1 MNYVF
6 LAMVAVMCLTV
17 PCCSTRK
24 KNNTA
29 KDSETTIDDDDII
42 KEYDSAEE
50 DLEEF
55 ETNSTN
61 DDGDTKSRGGSRRQG
76 RLWILTPPPPNWWK
90 IKTASKQSITSSTAS
105 WWKKKQRRYRTTKST
120 YYLSRSRQLNS
131 RWSSSSWFNR
141 GLYPRT
147 WQRSPVNFFSD
158 TSELEKSNTGSVQSN
173 NKIVT
178 DSTPTTKRS
187 AQMTELTS
195 ASLSSRK
202 IPHQSE
208 ASVFTQ
214 LPATSA
220 QTLLPISSVMS
231 NQLTKPTTQS
241 PMSQDFSLTLT
252 LRSTSAS
259 IPMSEESERVIDL
272 ASTLRE
278 TKRSTINTDLQ
289 TTLSVSRKT
298 SLSSAGLTR
307 MSSTSSTANLLTAN
321 VSTTTTS
328 TKTVAP
334 PTQNRIPT
342 TSPTRSSSRQDAI
355 STKRPPTINSTTISI
370 VSPGPTS
377 VKTKTVSKSAS
388 AKSSTNVV
396 ISITPMLEKPVS
408 DFSSNLLTS
417 NETTT
422 KASSNL
428 STSREGRF
436 DNEISSIRS
445 TTDRNEKQSN
455 SSRKVSAR
463 INISS
468 TAKVPERTTFIPI
481 TSSILSSGGSQ
492 SVISIQTINPS
503 MKATAGQIEVRAS
516 TRSMPSTRVSPLKT
530 KQQRIS
536 TTNLP
541 SSKPPPVK
549 ATVPSELPTVMP
561 LPKYGHLAVR
571 QHQVTTQ
578 WPVFIDSRTEPTL
591 NKSMSAVHDIPSTVP
606 VDTTPHDQVD
616 WCGNMPSMCG
626 DNSVC
631 TNSLTGFK
639 CVCLDGFFR
648 TSVDGRHV
656 CHPITITSTVCSTH
670 EDCPE
675 NAVCTEGTCECR
687 RGYQAKELS
696 CVDIDECSGTNGL
709 CDAGSLCINMPG
721 GWMCTFSA
729 L

>member
-1 MNYVF
+1 MNYGF
-6 LAMVAVMCLTV
+6 LAMVAVICLTV
-17 PCCSTRK
+17 PCCGTRQ
-24 KNNTA
+24 KNNTVE
-29 KDSETTIDDDDII
+29 DSIITIDDDDII
-42 KEYDSAEE
+42 IEYESAEE

-76 RLWILTPPPPNWWK
+76 RLWILTPPPPSWWK
-90 IKTASKQSITSSTAS
+90 IKTTSKQSITSSTAS
-105 WWKKKQRRYRTTKST
+105 WWKKKQRRYRTTKTT

-158 TSELEKSNTGSVQSN
+158 TSELEKSNTGSVPSN

-241 PMSQDFSLTLT
+241 PMSQDFSLTST

-278 TKRSTINTDLQ
+278 TKRSTINTGFTLQ

-298 SLSSAGLTR
+298 SLSSA
-307 MSSTSSTANLLTAN
+307 ANLLTAN

-445 TTDRNEKQSN
+445 T
-455 SSRKVSAR
+455 
-463 INISS
+463 
-468 TAKVPERTTFIPI
+468 
-481 TSSILSSGGSQ
+481 
-492 SVISIQTINPS
+492 
-503 MKATAGQIEVRAS
+503 
-516 TRSMPSTRVSPLKT
+516 
-530 KQQRIS
+530 
-536 TTNLP
+536 
-541 SSKPPPVK
+541 
-549 ATVPSELPTVMP
+549 
-561 LPKYGHLAVR
+561 
-571 QHQVTTQ
+571 
-578 WPVFIDSRTEPTL
+578 
-591 NKSMSAVHDIPSTVP
+591 
-606 VDTTPHDQVD
+606 
-616 WCGNMPSMCG
+616 
-626 DNSVC
+626 
-631 TNSLTGFK
+631 
-639 CVCLDGFFR
+639 
-648 TSVDGRHV
+648 
-656 CHPITITSTVCSTH
+656 
-670 EDCPE
+670 
-675 NAVCTEGTCECR
+675 
-687 RGYQAKELS
+687 
-696 CVDIDECSGTNGL
+696 
-709 CDAGSLCINMPG
+709 
-721 GWMCTFSA
+721 
-729 L
+729 